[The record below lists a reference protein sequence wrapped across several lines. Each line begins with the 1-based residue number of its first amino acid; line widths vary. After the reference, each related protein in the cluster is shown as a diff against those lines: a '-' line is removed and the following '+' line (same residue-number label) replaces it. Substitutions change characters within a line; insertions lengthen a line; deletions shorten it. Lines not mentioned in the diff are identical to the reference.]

1 MNFLQME
8 LQEIV
13 NNCPGR
19 ASVAIDICGTSW
31 ELAGNEVY
39 KSASLIKVVIL
50 IEALRQVENGSYS
63 FDDKYI
69 LSHDAKVGGA
79 GVMQALSDSIA
90 FTYRDLLT
98 LMIIVSDNTAT
109 NQVIELLGFDSINR
123 CCKDLGLMETALNRK
138 MMDFEAGAQGRE
150 NYTTSSDMVTCL
162 KKVNEGGFLS
172 KDGRAEFLRILAMQ
186 QFQNKLPARID
197 LDLVTVANKTGELPG
212 VSHDVALIEY
222 GGKTA
227 YVAVLIDELVAA
239 DDGRKTLNLI
249 GEKIA
254 AFLMKRD

>member
-1 MNFLQME
+1 MNLLQKE

-19 ASVAIDICGTSW
+19 ASVAIDISGTSW
-31 ELAGNEVY
+31 ELGGNEVY
-39 KSASLIKVVIL
+39 RSASLIKVVIL

-69 LSHDAKVGGA
+69 LSHDGKVGGA

-109 NQVIELLGFDSINR
+109 NKVIELIGFESVNQ
-123 CCKDLGLMETALNRK
+123 CCRELGLVATSLNRK
-138 MMDFEAGAQGRE
+138 MMDFEAGTQGRE
-150 NYTTSSDMVTCL
+150 NYTTSCDMVTCI
-162 KKVNEGGFLS
+162 KKVNEEGFLS
-172 KDGRAEFLRILAMQ
+172 EDGRAEFLRILGLQ
-186 QFQNKLPARID
+186 QFQNKLPGRID
-197 LDLVTVANKTGELPG
+197 LELVKVANKTGELPG
-212 VSHDVALIEY
+212 VSHDCALMEFD
-222 GGKTA
+222 GKSA
-227 YVAVLIDELVAA
+227 YVAVLIDGLVMA
-239 DDGRKTLNLI
+239 DDGRKTLNWI

-254 AFLMKRD
+254 AYLIMRN